1 MKRMQQTI
9 FLLVLAVMS
18 KIQEVVIRLKSY
30 KKNNKNKTNLLQ
42 QILIIKAQQ
51 KKNKKFGMLAKQKTG
66 QKGDVRD
73 QDKKVKIQ
81 IQIYKKI
88 QLWQL
93 AKTQD
98 NLVLIDGKKI
108 LVETETSRR
117 ETEIEDAVLIEIIEI
132 HENPIKEI
140 GSITTI
146 DVVPL
151 ASSNLH

>member
-1 MKRMQQTI
+1 M
-9 FLLVLAVMS
+9 
-18 KIQEVVIRLKSY
+18 
-30 KKNNKNKTNLLQ
+30 
-42 QILIIKAQQ
+42 
-51 KKNKKFGMLAKQKTG
+51 
-66 QKGDVRD
+66 
-73 QDKKVKIQ
+73 
-81 IQIYKKI
+81 
-88 QLWQL
+88 